1 MTKEKDLLQS
11 IDGAFQTY
19 KEAEKKEQEKQQG
32 YKIVSSPCIDRTKLL
47 TCKEVS
53 RICPLSEPKL
63 RKLCKNS
70 KENGFP
76 CFFSGNRAYIFIDEL
91 YKWLVAHSGERF

>member
-1 MTKEKDLLQS
+1 MTKENDLLQS
-11 IDGAFQTY
+11 IDGDFQTY
-19 KEAEKKEQEKQQG
+19 KEAEQKELDEQRKYQV
-32 YKIVSSPCIDRTKLL
+32 VSSPTLDRDKLL

>member
-1 MTKEKDLLQS
+1 MTKEKELLQS

-19 KEAEKKEQEKQQG
+19 KEAEQKELEERQK
-32 YKIVSSPCIDRTKLL
+32 YKIVSSPSIDRNNLK
-47 TCKEVS
+47 TCKEVAQ
-53 RICPLSEPKL
+53 ICPISESKL
-63 RKLCKNS
+63 RKLCKDS
-70 KENGFP
+70 KNNGFP

>member
-1 MTKEKDLLQS
+1 MTKENDLLQS

-19 KEAEKKEQEKQQG
+19 KEAEQKELDEQRK
-32 YKIVSSPCIDRTKLL
+32 YKVVSSPTLDREKLL

-63 RKLCKNS
+63 ENYVKLKRKRVPRS
-70 KENGFP
+70 
-76 CFFSGNRAYIFIDEL
+76 
-91 YKWLVAHSGERF
+91 LV

>member
-1 MTKEKDLLQS
+1 MTKENDLLQS
-11 IDGAFQTY
+11 IDGDCQTY
-19 KEAEKKEQEKQQG
+19 KDAEQKELEEKEK
-32 YKIVSSPCIDRTKLL
+32 YKIVSSPKLDREKLL